1 LRIGIDLGG
10 TKIEIVALG
19 EGGGEIWRRRAPTPA
34 GDYNRTV
41 LQITELVNAAESALS
56 RRGTVGIGI
65 PGTISPAT
73 GLIKNANSVCLIG
86 HPLDKDLAAALNRP
100 VRIANDADCF
110 ALSEAADG
118 AGAGAPSVFGVI
130 LGTGVGG
137 GLVARGQLIQ
147 GVNAVAGEWGHNP
160 LPWPREWRLAG
171 NRIEDERPGPLCY
184 CGRRGCIET
193 FLSGPALTR
202 DHQLATGLE
211 LPSQGIAAAAATEPE
226 AAETMRRYYDR
237 LARALATVINI
248 FDPIVIVLGGGLSQ
262 VEALYTEV
270 PKRWNEWVF
279 SDEVFTRLVPPRYGD
294 ASGVRGAAWLWPEGG
309 PANRPT

>member
-19 EGGGEIWRRRAPTPA
+19 EGGSEIWRRRAPTPA

-41 LQITELVNAAESALS
+41 LQIAELVSAAESALS

-86 HPLDKDLAAALNRP
+86 HPLDKDLAVALNRP
-100 VRIANDADCF
+100 IRIANDADCF
-110 ALSEAADG
+110 ALSEATDG

-171 NRIEDERPGPLCY
+171 NCAEDERPGPLCY

-193 FLSGPALTR
+193 FLSGPALAR

-211 LPSQGIAAAAATEPE
+211 LAAPDIAAAAATEPE

-248 FDPIVIVLGGGLSQ
+248 FDPTVIVLGGGLSR
-262 VEALYTEV
+262 VAALYAEV
-270 PKRWNEWVF
+270 PKRWSEWVF
-279 SDEVFTRLVPPRYGD
+279 SDEVFTRLVPPQYGD

-309 PANRPT
+309 PANRP

>member
-10 TKIEIVALG
+10 TKIEVVVLG
-19 EGGGEIWRRRAPTPA
+19 EGGREIWRRRASTPV
-34 GDYNRTV
+34 GDYRRTV
-41 LQITELVNAAESALS
+41 RQIADLVEAAEASLK

-86 HPLDKDLAAALNRP
+86 HPLDKDLETALGRP

-110 ALSEAADG
+110 ALSEATDG

-160 LPWPREWRLAG
+160 LPWPREWHFAG
-171 NRIEDERPGPLCY
+171 GRTHDERPGPLCY
-184 CGRRGCIET
+184 CGRHGCIET
-193 FLSGPALTR
+193 FLSGPALAR

-211 LPSQGIAAAAATEPE
+211 LRSADIVAAAATEPE
-226 AAETMRRYYDR
+226 AAETIRRYYDR

-248 FDPIVIVLGGGLSQ
+248 FDPTVIVLGGGLSQ
-262 VEALYTEV
+262 VEALYAEV
-270 PKRWNEWVF
+270 PKRWTDWVF
-279 SDEVFTRLVPPRYGD
+279 SDEVATRLVPPKYGD
-294 ASGVRGAAWLWPEGG
+294 ASGVRGAAWLWPESG
-309 PANRPT
+309 PANRPG